1 MIDWQHEM
9 KQFNA
14 RNEGAFPKF
23 HRPEEML
30 SYLYGYFRSIN
41 KVAQAF
47 HIVGYTAVRNALVKQ
62 GMKIQ
67 GKGRVKGQLI
77 DTWG

>member
-9 KQFNA
+9 TEFNR
-14 RNEGAFPKF
+14 RNEGAFPEF

-30 SYLYGYFRSIN
+30 CYLYGYLRSMP
-41 KVAQAF
+41 KVAQVF
-47 HIVGYTAVRNALVKQ
+47 HIVGYTAVRNALVRA
-62 GMKIQ
+62 GVKIQ